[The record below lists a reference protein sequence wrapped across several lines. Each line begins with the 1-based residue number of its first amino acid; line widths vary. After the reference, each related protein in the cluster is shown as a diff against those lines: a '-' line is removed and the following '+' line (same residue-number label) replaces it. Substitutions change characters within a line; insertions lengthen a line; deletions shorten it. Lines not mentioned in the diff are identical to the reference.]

1 MSAQEPRI
9 TRADIAETL
18 QTVRD
23 VAALTLTEP
32 QWAEADAAASA
43 IADALARDNPE
54 ALQEA
59 LADLELLGPTRL
71 ATGDGGSARANLP
84 APAHIQVLIR
94 TLEQGAA
101 QVDQNLLPV
110 AVYLS
115 DAASHEQVEAGV
127 EALLATAGLT
137 IVERGT
143 PVLGSWFR
151 RMRAA
156 GNQAARSPSA
166 REAVTSI
173 VHAADAHFLQRP
185 DAEVTATLMQNLPA
199 LIASLQPTKDAVL
212 RVGAVLIVK
221 VEWTVVVHQLTPGQR
236 LLLDHNPELE
246 YAPHSILAALGAL
259 GSQGFDGAPVS
270 LPPDSPLQPSPL
282 PSS

>member
-1 MSAQEPRI
+1 MSAQRPRI

-32 QWAEADAAASA
+32 QWAEADSAASA
-43 IADALARDNPE
+43 LANALARDDPE
-54 ALQEA
+54 GLQEA

-71 ATGDGGSARANLP
+71 ATGDGPRANLP
-84 APAHIQVLIR
+84 APAHIQVLIK

-101 QVDQNLLPV
+101 PADQSLLPV

-115 DAASHEQVEAGV
+115 DAAVHEQVEAAV
-127 EALLATAGLT
+127 EALLATVGLT

-143 PVLGSWFR
+143 PVFGSWFR

-156 GNQAARSPSA
+156 GSRAARSPSA

-212 RVGAVLIVK
+212 RVGAVLVVK

-246 YAPHSILAALGAL
+246 SAPHAILAALGAL
-259 GSQGFDGAPVS
+259 GSQGVDGSPAS
-270 LPPDSPLQPSPL
+270 ATPDSPRQPSAL
-282 PSS
+282 PPS

>member
-1 MSAQEPRI
+1 MSAQRPRI
-9 TRADIAETL
+9 TRADIAEAL

-32 QWAEADAAASA
+32 QWAEADAAASVLA
-43 IADALARDNPE
+43 NALARDDPE

-59 LADLELLGPTRL
+59 LADLELFGPTRL
-71 ATGDGGSARANLP
+71 AMGDSARANLP
-84 APAHIQVLIR
+84 APAHIQVLIK
-94 TLEQGAA
+94 TLEQGTA

-115 DAASHEQVEAGV
+115 DAALHEQVEVAV

-156 GNQAARSPSA
+156 VVRATRSPATGEVVRS
-166 REAVTSI
+166 V
-173 VHAADAHFLQRP
+173 VHTIDVEYLQRP
-185 DAEVTATLMQNLPA
+185 DAEVTAILMQNLSP
-199 LIASLQPTKDAVL
+199 LIGSLQPTKDAVV
-212 RVGAVLIVK
+212 RAGALLVVK
-221 VEWTVVVHQLTPGQR
+221 VDWTVVVHQLTPGQR
-236 LLLDHNPELE
+236 LLLDHNPDLE
-246 YAPHSILAALGAL
+246 SAPHSILATLGAHGGQGVD
-259 GSQGFDGAPVS
+259 GSPAS
-270 LPPDSPLQPSPL
+270 LPPDSPRQPSSL
-282 PSS
+282 PPT